1 MYNTDITSTNSVY
14 LEGGGET
21 MNTADML
28 KELRG
33 DKSQAE
39 IASSVGVTKSSWAMY
54 ERGERVPRDEV
65 KVKIAKYFGKS
76 VQEIFYPAM

>member
-1 MYNTDITSTNSVY
+1 
-14 LEGGGET
+14 
-21 MNTADML
+21 MNTADIL

-33 DKSQAE
+33 NKSQSE

-65 KVKIAKYFGKS
+65 KVKIAKHFGKS
-76 VQEIFYPAM
+76 VQEIFYPSM

>member
-1 MYNTDITSTNSVY
+1 
-14 LEGGGET
+14 

-76 VQEIFYPAM
+76 VQEIFYPAV